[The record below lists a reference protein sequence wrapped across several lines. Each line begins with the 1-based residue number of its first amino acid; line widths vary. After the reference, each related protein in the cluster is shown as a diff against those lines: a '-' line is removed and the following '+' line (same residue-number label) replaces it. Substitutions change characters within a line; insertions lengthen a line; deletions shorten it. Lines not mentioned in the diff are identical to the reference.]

1 MFESIKYNWKIHRLL
16 RQLAKQRVRGVL
28 PPNNVWVL
36 EFAVQDTEVNEALLY
51 TCQLRGWVELLHES
65 VPTGH
70 LNSDGSVIESMPL
83 NSKSH
88 IWKLTDSGW
97 AAIQRRHEITI
108 LGILIALIGVIVAV
122 ISILKMKA

>member
-1 MFESIKYNWKIHRLL
+1 MFELIEYNWKIHRLL

-28 PPNNVWVL
+28 QPGNVWVL
-36 EFAVQDTEVNEALLY
+36 EFAVQDTEVNQALIY

-65 VPTGH
+65 IPTGH
-70 LNSDGSVIESMPL
+70 LNSDGSFTMGMPFD
-83 NSKSH
+83 SKKH

-108 LGILIALIGVIVAV
+108 IGILITLIGVIAAV
-122 ISILKMKA
+122 ISIFKA